1 MRLEGWHLLIIIVLA
16 LVLFAAPK
24 LPSMARSLGQSMRIF
39 RSEVREMKK
48 DGSEG
53 SKADDARPEAV
64 EGTVVTHPEATK
76 KHGETNAGNDVPP
89 PDRA

>member
-1 MRLEGWHLLIIIVLA
+1 
-16 LVLFAAPK
+16 
-24 LPSMARSLGQSMRIF
+24 
-39 RSEVREMKK
+39 MKK

-76 KHGETNAGNDVPP
+76 KHGETNAGDDVPP
-89 PDRA
+89 SNRA

>member
-1 MRLEGWHLLIIIVLA
+1 MRLEGWHLIIIIVLA

-39 RSEVREMKK
+39 KSEVREMKK

-53 SKADDARPEAV
+53 TKGDAEKDAV
-64 EGTVVTHPEATK
+64 EGTVVTHPEAK
-76 KHGETNAGNDVPP
+76 KQNGETGAGNDVPP
-89 PDRA
+89 SSRT